1 MSQQELLKKVI
12 HVLDAN
18 NIQYMVTGSIV
29 SSLQGEP
36 RSTHDIDFVV
46 AIQKSSAKQL
56 VEAFPP
62 PGFFLDEGHVI
73 SAIETQGMFNL
84 IGVTEGDKV
93 DFWTLTGEPFDRSR
107 FARRIVENI
116 TGIKIWVSTPEDTI
130 LMKLKWTKLSGGSEK
145 QYTDALRVYEV
156 QHETLDK
163 NYLKYWVEELQLG
176 DLWKRL
182 TLEAELP

>member
-18 NIQYMVTGSIV
+18 NTQYMVTGSIV

-56 VEAFPP
+56 V
-62 PGFFLDEGHVI
+62 
-73 SAIETQGMFNL
+73 
-84 IGVTEGDKV
+84 
-93 DFWTLTGEPFDRSR
+93 
-107 FARRIVENI
+107 
-116 TGIKIWVSTPEDTI
+116 
-130 LMKLKWTKLSGGSEK
+130 
-145 QYTDALRVYEV
+145 
-156 QHETLDK
+156 DK